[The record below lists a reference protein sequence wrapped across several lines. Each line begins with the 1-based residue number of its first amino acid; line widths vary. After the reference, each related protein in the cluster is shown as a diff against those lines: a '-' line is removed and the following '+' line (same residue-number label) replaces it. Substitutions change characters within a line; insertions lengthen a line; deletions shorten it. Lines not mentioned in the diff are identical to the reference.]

1 MEHRF
6 FQWHYVPTLI
16 MFFYLLIVFIV
27 NRYTCFLFCTHIFFS
42 SGEQGDKINCFF
54 SVCKY
59 VSTRITYVL
68 FLCPALD
75 VKVLLFLNNISRAC
89 SDYSQ
94 NKSYQNF
101 SKLAILSKFWQD
113 FLYIYQIW
121 QQTKRRYFFYNFAKK
136 MVWLKMASI
145 WTAPLI

>member
-16 MFFYLLIVFIV
+16 MFFLLT
-27 NRYTCFLFCTHIFFS
+27 NLFYRKSVHMFS
-42 SGEQGDKINCFF
+42 LEQGDKIHCFF

-75 VKVLLFLNNISRAC
+75 VKVLLFLHNTSRAC
-89 SDYSQ
+89 SDYS
-94 NKSYQNF
+94 
-101 SKLAILSKFWQD
+101 
-113 FLYIYQIW
+113 
-121 QQTKRRYFFYNFAKK
+121 
-136 MVWLKMASI
+136 
-145 WTAPLI
+145 